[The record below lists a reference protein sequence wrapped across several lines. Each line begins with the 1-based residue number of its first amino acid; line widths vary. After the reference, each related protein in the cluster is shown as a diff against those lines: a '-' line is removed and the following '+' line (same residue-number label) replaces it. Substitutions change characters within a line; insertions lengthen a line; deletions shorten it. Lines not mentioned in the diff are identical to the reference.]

1 MSSSPWNLLPWPF
14 FFSKNRTLYYPKKWP
29 HLVDAINPLLNALQ
43 SFLQCISFTFKYF
56 GAVKKYRATMPV
68 TEFVSVLPVIP
79 SSGRKSFYMIRNIG
93 LMYKVVFVLL
103 RGVIAVI
110 LGWAQSFPLNAR
122 GGVWQDEGYL
132 QGGAGRELLSLLEG
146 QMTELR
152 LLL

>member
-1 MSSSPWNLLPWPF
+1 
-14 FFSKNRTLYYPKKWP
+14 
-29 HLVDAINPLLNALQ
+29 
-43 SFLQCISFTFKYF
+43 
-56 GAVKKYRATMPV
+56 
-68 TEFVSVLPVIP
+68 
-79 SSGRKSFYMIRNIG
+79 MIRNIG

-122 GGVWQDEGYL
+122 GGVRQDEGYL